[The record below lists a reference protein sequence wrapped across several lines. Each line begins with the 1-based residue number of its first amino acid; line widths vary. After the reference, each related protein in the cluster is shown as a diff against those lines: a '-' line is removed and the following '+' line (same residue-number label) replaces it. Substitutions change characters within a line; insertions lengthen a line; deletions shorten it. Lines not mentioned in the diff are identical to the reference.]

1 MSKFVLLALT
11 ASALAS
17 PALAQPVSSPGS
29 WSFAIGGATDNRSK
43 NASKT
48 LGDPFVHGEVEWVSH
63 DGLFYGGAGAET
75 IASNGSDVEYELSL
89 GVRPKIADLDLDL
102 NVAHKWQVDA
112 NPGADSKALEFTASV
127 SRSIGRASAR
137 FQVQHS
143 PEGTGSTKAWTWLE
157 ARMGWDLTPNLSAS
171 AAVGRREQSGNIDY
185 TGWNAGVTYALN
197 DRLDLDLRW
206 HDTDARVPGPQYAGG
221 LVAGVNV
228 EF

>member
-1 MSKFVLLALT
+1 MKIVLLTLIA
-11 ASALAS
+11 AALAS
-17 PALAQPVSSPGS
+17 PALAHTVSSPGA
-29 WSFAIGGATDNRSK
+29 WAVAIGGATDNRSK

-48 LGDPFVHGEVEWVSH
+48 RGAPFAYGEVEWISQ
-63 DGLFYGGAGAET
+63 DGLFYGGAGVET
-75 IASNGSDVEYELSL
+75 IESNGSDVEYELNL
-89 GVRPKIADLDLDL
+89 GVRPSVGGLDLDL

-112 NPGADSKALEFTASV
+112 TPGADSKAFELTASV

-137 FQVQHS
+137 LKVQHS
-143 PEGTGSTKAWTWLE
+143 PEGTGATRAWTWLE
-157 ARMGWDLTPNLSAS
+157 ARMGWDLTPSLSAS

-206 HDTDARVPGPQYAGG
+206 HDTDALAPGPQYAGG

-228 EF
+228 AF